1 MISRR
6 IDLREDGSS
15 YVDCHLFEPQFATG
29 IKRKRPALIILPG
42 GAYLYKSHRE
52 GDPVA
57 ARFAGMGYH
66 TFVFQY
72 ATYWKEKY
80 EDPSEDIQLVP
91 EAHWPEQLLDLMK
104 LIRLIR
110 EHADE
115 WYVEADQIYL
125 MGFSAGAHIAGAEA
139 VSGNDPKYLELAGIE
154 DPESVRPDGAVLCY
168 PMLDAELVRW
178 RTSIPEDFRLQ
189 AQYLMYGVFGTL
201 EPDESL
207 YQELDLTRHVTK
219 DICPVFI
226 WHTFEDQTTSALAST
241 RFIEKLIENKVRC
254 EFHMFETGGHGMS
267 LCDETTARSDAE
279 ILPADAIWPQMA
291 DVFLKNR
298 RMLLNETE
306 KDN

>member
-1 MISRR
+1 MS
-6 IDLREDGSS
+6 
-15 YVDCHLFEPQFATG
+15 EP
-29 IKRKRPALIILPG
+29 
-42 GAYLYKSHRE
+42 
-52 GDPVA
+52 
-57 ARFAGMGYH
+57 M
-66 TFVFQY
+66 
-72 ATYWKEKY
+72 
-80 EDPSEDIQLVP
+80 
-91 EAHWPEQLLDLMK
+91 
-104 LIRLIR
+104 
-110 EHADE
+110 
-115 WYVEADQIYL
+115 
-125 MGFSAGAHIAGAEA
+125 
-139 VSGNDPKYLELAGIE
+139 LELAGIE
-154 DPESVRPDGAVLCY
+154 DPESARPDGAVLCY

-178 RTSIPEDFRLQ
+178 RTSIPEDFRLL